1 MQVTGGS
8 PVKGRASGRACGHAP
23 SLGQARGKYV
33 RRRWTRAEGDGWVDG
48 ILRSGDRICFLGDS
62 ITQADPGY
70 TRLTA
75 ALLTAGRPELALSF
89 VYAGVGGN
97 RVGDLLARL
106 DRDVLASGATV
117 VTVSIGVNDVW
128 HRHSGAS
135 GGTDDDAFALGY
147 RSLLSRLVQA
157 GIRPVV
163 LTPTVVHEDPQAVEN
178 RELAVLVAGQR
189 RIAAE
194 TGLPV
199 CDLNAAFLAAL
210 ASRRSALAQTDWPL
224 GPDGRTRFFTT
235 DGVHLNPAGNALA
248 ALHLLAC
255 LGGPRPA
262 AP

>member
-1 MQVTGGS
+1 MAGV
-8 PVKGRASGRACGHAP
+8 
-23 SLGQARGKYV
+23 
-33 RRRWTRAEGDGWVDG
+33 
-48 ILRSGDRICFLGDS
+48 LRSGDRLCFLGDS

-75 ALLTAGRPELALSF
+75 AMLTAARPDLSLSF

-117 VTVSIGVNDVW
+117 VTLSVGINDVW

-147 RSLLSRLVQA
+147 RSLLARLTQA

-163 LTPTVVHEDPQAVEN
+163 LTPTVIHEEPQMVEN
-178 RELAVLVAGQR
+178 RELAVLVAQQR
-189 RIAAE
+189 RLAAAHD
-194 TGLPV
+194 LPV
-199 CDLNAAFLAAL
+199 CDLNAAFTAAL
-210 ASRRSALAQTDWPL
+210 AARRRAVAQADWPL

-248 ALHLLAC
+248 ALHVVARLAG
-255 LGGPRPA
+255 LPA
-262 AP
+262 PPTP